1 MEILIGAIVSLFIE
15 LQKKLTE
22 KLGFNTTKLVILGTI
37 FLISTVYA
45 YLQFKGI
52 VTEETIK
59 SASIVFASAIAIYE
73 TFIKPIKHKLQ
84 S

>member
-1 MEILIGAIVSLFIE
+1 MEILIGAIISVLVE

-22 KLGFNTTKLVILGTI
+22 KLGMTMTRLIIFGTI
-37 FLISTVYA
+37 FLCSTLYA

-59 SASIVFASAIAIYE
+59 SASVVFASAIAIYE
-73 TFIKPIKHKLQ
+73 TVIKPIKNKLQ
-84 S
+84 N